1 MRRQLEFSIIEAST
15 LSNARIIDEAYV
27 DGRVSPRGFNSLIF
41 FTFLGGLIGLV
52 YALTRQFLFLP
63 IQLPSEINELVPE
76 GKLMGILPQFE
87 DLNDPSNTESESL
100 NSVVTNLNLASQA
113 KENDHKILLVTGPTA
128 GVGKSTVSAKIA
140 STLAAR
146 GKKTILI
153 DMDQKK
159 GISTKFTIYQN

>member
-1 MRRQLEFSIIEAST
+1 
-15 LSNARIIDEAYV
+15 
-27 DGRVSPRGFNSLIF
+27 
-41 FTFLGGLIGLV
+41 
-52 YALTRQFLFLP
+52 
-63 IQLPSEINELVPE
+63 
-76 GKLMGILPQFE
+76 MGILPQFE